1 MSELFLF
8 FFLVYHFCTFFFREK
23 IIQAK
28 ENKKCITFHD
38 KSHIYVYG
46 ISHTNSVL
54 EKKKKRIMYLMSEN
68 QVHYENMLHNF
79 TLIN

>member
-54 EKKKKRIMYLMSEN
+54 EKKKEKNNVLNVRKSSSLRKY
-68 QVHYENMLHNF
+68 V
-79 TLIN
+79 T